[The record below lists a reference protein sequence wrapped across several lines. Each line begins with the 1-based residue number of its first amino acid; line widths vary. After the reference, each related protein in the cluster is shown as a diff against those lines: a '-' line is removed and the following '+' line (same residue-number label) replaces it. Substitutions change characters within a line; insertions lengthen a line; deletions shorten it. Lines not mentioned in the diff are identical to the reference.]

1 MGNNPLPSVTARQLY
16 RRGSLLHS
24 SSPSHQRSTYN
35 PLPDVTARQLYR
47 RGSLLHSSNPSPF
60 TTTFS
65 KLILNLINLMEMIEP
80 YI

>member
-1 MGNNPLPSVTARQLY
+1 MGNNPLPS
-16 RRGSLLHS
+16 
-24 SSPSHQRSTYN
+24 
-35 PLPDVTARQLYR
+35 VTARQLYR